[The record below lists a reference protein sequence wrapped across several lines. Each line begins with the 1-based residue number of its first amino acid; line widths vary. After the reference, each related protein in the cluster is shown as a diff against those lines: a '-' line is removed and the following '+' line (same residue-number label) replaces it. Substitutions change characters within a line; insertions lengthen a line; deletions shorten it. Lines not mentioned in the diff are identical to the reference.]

1 MRPLPSL
8 ALFLHPLHVIGLQEE
23 DRIVLREVSVLKS
36 KMTDRGLTK
45 VCVCVCVAMQHP
57 PVSRHTTHNTPI
69 AAAVSSCFPL
79 TETVEGVSCALD
91 LH

>member
-8 ALFLHPLHVIGLQEE
+8 ALFLHPLHVYGLQEE

-45 VCVCVCVAMQHP
+45 VCVEMQQP
-57 PVSRHTTHNTPI
+57 KCQGHTTNNTPI
-69 AAAVSSCFPL
+69 AAAVSSCFSPHRN
-79 TETVEGVSCALD
+79 G
-91 LH
+91 